1 MAKYQTINMLRAA
14 GLEQDRLEGNVPY
27 LTPAKRAPYEVTVIL
42 LDTVTPGSKS
52 GRLFQ
57 GRKPV
62 MQRMDTSDGT
72 NPVGKYLFVM
82 DGDGRVYAA
91 PARAVVHHS
100 AFLAGG
106 PVAAAGLLE
115 VDHGRLTGADN
126 DSGHYKPPIE
136 FLDQFL
142 REMGSRGVDLAGVT
156 PRHVAGSGTLAKQKE
171 LAQQP
176 RFKAALERI

>member
-1 MAKYQTINMLRAA
+1 MPKYQTISMLRGA

-27 LTPAKRAPYEVTVIL
+27 LTPAERAPYEVTVIL

-62 MQRMDTSDGT
+62 MKRMDTSDGT
-72 NPVGKYLFVM
+72 NPAGKYLFVM
-82 DGDGRVYAA
+82 DGDGRVFAA

-100 AFLAGG
+100 AFLAG
-106 PVAAAGLLE
+106 
-115 VDHGRLTGADN
+115 
-126 DSGHYKPPIE
+126 
-136 FLDQFL
+136 
-142 REMGSRGVDLAGVT
+142 VT
-156 PRHVAGSGTLAKQKE
+156 PRYVAGSGTLARQKE